1 MQSIKRVPK
10 TDLARQTRQVIN
22 AVMRGHTVVIESHG
36 HPEVAIVDIV
46 DFYIMRAV
54 MSYHAYQPEIEPEAG
69 LTEQQV
75 EEISDPQDRYDLVLA
90 HYLTNSINLEWAAEL
105 LGLAWLD
112 LYTRCQRLNVP
123 LDLDQAVRQPS
134 SAGRQSTP
142 AEHQSSSAAQNIE
155 SKREDD

>member
-54 MSYHAYQPEIEPEAG
+54 MGYYVHRPEIEPDAG

-75 EEISDPQDRYDLVLA
+75 EEVSEPQDRYDLVLA
-90 HYLTNSINLEWAAEL
+90 HYLTTSIRLEWAAEL

-112 LYTRCQRLNVP
+112 LYSRCQRLNVP
-123 LDLDQAVRQPS
+123 LDLNKAE
-134 SAGRQSTP
+134 RQS
-142 AEHQSSSAAQNIE
+142 ALAGHQSSSAGKNIE
-155 SKREDD
+155 SKREED

>member
-1 MQSIKRVPK
+1 LKEIFVQSIKRVPK

-54 MSYHAYQPEIEPEAG
+54 MGYHAHLPDIEPEAG

-90 HYLTNSINLEWAAEL
+90 HYLTTSISLEWGAEL

-112 LYTRCQRLNVP
+112 LYSRCQRLNVP
-123 LDLDQAVRQPS
+123 LDLNR
-134 SAGRQSTP
+134 GERQSTP
-142 AEHQSSSAAQNIE
+142 AGH
-155 SKREDD
+155 